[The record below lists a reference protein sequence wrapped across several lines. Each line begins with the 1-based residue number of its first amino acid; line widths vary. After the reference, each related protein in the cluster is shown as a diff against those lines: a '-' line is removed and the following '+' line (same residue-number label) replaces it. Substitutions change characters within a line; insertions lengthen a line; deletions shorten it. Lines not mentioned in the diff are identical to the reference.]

1 MNDIEPNKDMD
12 IGEQSVAH
20 VEKHMDESFG
30 EIMEN
35 YIVKEMYWKDDEP
48 NNIRAIAEMYHLE
61 DNSLNNLI
69 VLFPPFTPED

>member
-48 NNIRAIAEMYHLE
+48 NNIRAI
-61 DNSLNNLI
+61 
-69 VLFPPFTPED
+69 